1 MTDDIAIKIKDVTKL
16 YKLYDK
22 PTDRLKESLGLTKK
36 QKYKEH
42 YALHNV
48 SFNVKRGEGVGIIGT
63 NGAGKSTI
71 LKIITGVLNPTAGE
85 VAIDG
90 RISALLELGAGFNM
104 EYTGIENV
112 YLNGTMIG
120 FSKEEI
126 DAKLQ
131 DILDFADIGDFVHQP
146 VKTYSSGMFVRL
158 AFAVAINI
166 DPEILIVD
174 EALSVGDVF
183 FQLKCF
189 KKFEEFKKQ
198 GKTILFV
205 SHDLSSIERYC
216 DKAILM
222 DHGRNVAE
230 GRPIDII
237 NKYKKIMTG
246 MTVAEMEEQENLRK
260 ERIEASDA
268 ESKKAGAENSKS
280 ENESAVTSDV
290 EGDSKNESAV
300 TSDVRGDSF
309 KRWRDYLEV
318 NPNLD
323 EYGDGAAKLIDFGL
337 FDEDGNITT
346 TILKGSRFTIRSK
359 VEFKED
365 VDDPIFTYTFK
376 TVKGQDITGT
386 NTMFEKVSVGQ
397 ASKGEIYVASFEQE
411 MNLQGGEYLLSMSC
425 TSFVDGELVAHDRLY
440 DVLNISVVSEKNTV
454 GYYDMNSKVQIDKV
468 DE

>member
-1 MTDDIAIKIKDVTKL
+1 MTNDIAIKIKDVSKL

-42 YALHNV
+42 YALQNI
-48 SFNVKRGEGVGIIGT
+48 SFEVKRGECVGIIGT

-85 VAIDG
+85 VEIDG

-120 FSKEEI
+120 FTREEI
-126 DAKLQ
+126 DAKMQ

-189 KKFEEFKKQ
+189 KKFEEFKEQ

-216 DKAILM
+216 DKAILL
-222 DHGRNVAE
+222 DHGKNVAE
-230 GRPIDII
+230 GKPIDII
-237 NKYKKIMTG
+237 NKYKKITTG
-246 MTVAEMEEQENLRK
+246 MTVEEVEQQEK
-260 ERIEASDA
+260 E
-268 ESKKAGAENSKS
+268 KKKKSNKNQTTKSQKSSNSTTTELWK
-280 ENESAVTSDV
+280 
-290 EGDSKNESAV
+290 DSL
-300 TSDVRGDSF
+300 D
-309 KRWRDYLEV
+309 L

-323 EYGDGAAKLIDFGL
+323 EYGDLKAKIVDIGV
-337 FDEDGNITT
+337 FDDEGNVTT
-346 TILKGSRFTIRSK
+346 TLIKGNTFTLRSK

-365 VDDPIFTYTFK
+365 IDDPIFTYTFK
-376 TVKGQDITGT
+376 TLKGQDITGT
-386 NTMFEKVSVGQ
+386 NTMFEKVSVGT
-397 ASKGEIYVASFEQE
+397 AKAGETYIASFTQD

-425 TSFVDGELVAHDRLY
+425 TSIVNGELVAHDRLY
-440 DVLNISVVSEKNTV
+440 DILNISVVSDKNTV
-454 GYYDMNSKVQIDKV
+454 GFYDMNSDVTVEKVN
-468 DE
+468 